1 MRNHDSK
8 YHFLHEEPQTIENS
22 VGDILGKRRIY
33 GTGERYRSDSCAI
46 TLRRCATRS
55 ITTWISSP

>member
-22 VGDILGKRRIY
+22 VRDILSKVTI
-33 GTGERYRSDSCAI
+33 
-46 TLRRCATRS
+46 
-55 ITTWISSP
+55 

>member
-22 VGDILGKRRIY
+22 VGDILSKVTI
-33 GTGERYRSDSCAI
+33 
-46 TLRRCATRS
+46 
-55 ITTWISSP
+55 